1 MSKKPPSKYEIKQPK
16 MCQTCDKAADC
27 EFLKLLFQK
36 PYDAS
41 GVLLDCKAFYIVF
54 CELEERCRIPDDPE
68 EKKRYHEE
76 SDAGKRP
83 YLTPAMVT
91 NGVLAAELAL
101 KALTLKETGTFDCI
115 HDLDKLFYAL
125 PEEHRETLSSL
136 IKEKS
141 YQNDATLKRN
151 LETISN
157 FFVDW
162 RYFFQFEA
170 IGYSNFLPEFIHI
183 VCDYAIAEIATFNEN
198 DFERSTS
205 RGDGG

>member
-1 MSKKPPSKYEIKQPK
+1 

-27 EFLKLLFQK
+27 EFLKRLFQK

-41 GVLLDCKAFYIVF
+41 SVILDCKAFYIVF

-76 SDAGKRP
+76 TDARKRP

-125 PEEHRETLSSL
+125 PEEHREALSSL
-136 IKEKS
+136 IKAKS
-141 YQNDATLKRN
+141 CQNDATLKKN

-170 IGYSNFLPEFIHI
+170 IGFSNFLPEFIHI

-198 DFERSTS
+198 DFERAHPGVTAVEDNSS
-205 RGDGG
+205 KSEYE

>member
-1 MSKKPPSKYEIKQPK
+1 MPKKYEIRQPK
-16 MCQTCDKAADC
+16 KCQSCDNAADC
-27 EFLKLLFQK
+27 DFLKLLFQK
-36 PYDAS
+36 QYDVS

-54 CELEERCRIPDDPE
+54 CELEERCRIPDDPG
-68 EKKRYHEE
+68 EKKRYQEE

-83 YLTPAMVT
+83 FLTPAMVT

-101 KALTLKETGTFDCI
+101 KALTLKGTGTFDCI

-125 PEEHRETLSSL
+125 PEEYRETLSSL

-141 YQNDATLKRN
+141 HQNDATLKRN

-162 RYFFQFEA
+162 RYFFRFEA
-170 IGYSNFLPEFIHI
+170 IGFSSFLPEFIHI
-183 VCDYAIAEIATFNEN
+183 VCVYAIATIEN
-198 DFERSTS
+198 SEKDDKQDSS
-205 RGDGG
+205 GGIGS

>member
-1 MSKKPPSKYEIKQPK
+1 MSIKQPKKYEIKQPK
-16 MCQTCDKAADC
+16 RCQSCEKTADC
-27 EFLKLLFQK
+27 DFLKLLFQK

-83 YLTPAMVT
+83 FLTPAMVT

-101 KALTLKETGTFDCI
+101 KALTLRETGTFDCI

-125 PEEHRETLSSL
+125 PEVHKTALSSL

-141 YQNDATLKRN
+141 CQNDATLKKN
-151 LETISN
+151 LETISL
-157 FFVDW
+157 FFHKW
-162 RYFFQFEA
+162 RYFFQHETV
-170 IGYSNFLPEFIHI
+170 GYSNFLLEFIHI
-183 VCDYAIAEIATFNEN
+183 VCDYVIAKIESNATEV
-198 DFERSTS
+198 S
-205 RGDGG
+205 G

>member
-1 MSKKPPSKYEIKQPK
+1 MPKKYEIKQPK
-16 MCQTCDKAADC
+16 RCQSCDNATDC
-27 EFLKLLFQK
+27 AFLKLLFQK
-36 PYDAS
+36 PYDVS

-83 YLTPAMVT
+83 FLTPAMVT

-101 KALTLKETGTFDCI
+101 KALTLGETGTFDCI

-125 PEEHRETLSSL
+125 PEAHKTTLSSL

-141 YQNDATLKRN
+141 CQNDATLKKN
-151 LETISN
+151 LETISL
-157 FFVDW
+157 FFHKW
-162 RYFFQFEA
+162 RYFFQHETV
-170 IGYSNFLPEFIHI
+170 GYTNFMTEFIHI
-183 VCDYAIAEIATFNEN
+183 VCDYAIAKIESNATEV
-198 DFERSTS
+198 S
-205 RGDGG
+205 G

>member
-1 MSKKPPSKYEIKQPK
+1 
-16 MCQTCDKAADC
+16 MCQSCDKAADC
-27 EFLKLLFQK
+27 DFLKLLFQK

-83 YLTPAMVT
+83 YLAPAMVT

-125 PEEHRETLSSL
+125 PEEHREALSSL

-141 YQNDATLKRN
+141 HQNDATLKRN

-157 FFVDW
+157 FFQEW
-162 RYFFQFEA
+162 RYFFQSES
-170 IGYSNFLPEFIHI
+170 IGYSNFLTEFIHI
-183 VCDYAIAEIATFNEN
+183 VCDYAIATIENGEIN
-198 DFERSTS
+198 DKQGTS
-205 RGDGG
+205 GGIGS

>member
-1 MSKKPPSKYEIKQPK
+1 MPRKYEIKQPK

-27 EFLKLLFQK
+27 DFLKLLFQK

-54 CELEERCRIPDDPE
+54 CELEERGCIPDDPE

-83 YLTPAMVT
+83 FLTPAIVT

-101 KALTLKETGTFDCI
+101 KALTLGETGTFDCI
-115 HDLDKLFYAL
+115 HDLDKLFYSLPDNHRGAL
-125 PEEHRETLSSL
+125 SCL
-136 IKEKS
+136 IKEKAH
-141 YQNDATLKRN
+141 QNDATLKTN

-157 FFVDW
+157 FFQEW
-162 RYFFQFEA
+162 RYFFQRES
-170 IGYSNFLPEFIHI
+170 IGYSNFLLEFIHI
-183 VCDYAIAEIATFNEN
+183 VCDYAISELESNATEVS
-198 DFERSTS
+198 E
-205 RGDGG
+205 

>member
-1 MSKKPPSKYEIKQPK
+1 MSKKQPKKYEIKQPK
-16 MCQTCDKAADC
+16 RCQSCDNAADC
-27 EFLKLLFQK
+27 DFLKLLFQK

-68 EKKRYHEE
+68 EEKRYHEE
-76 SDAGKRP
+76 SDAGRRP

-101 KALTLKETGTFDCI
+101 KALILREAGTFDCI

-141 YQNDATLKRN
+141 HQNDATLKTN
-151 LETISN
+151 LKTIGN
-157 FFVDW
+157 FFQEW
-162 RYFFQFEA
+162 RYFYESESM
-170 IGYSNFLPEFIHI
+170 GYSNFLTEFIHI
-183 VCDYAIAEIATFNEN
+183 ICDYAIATIENGEIN
-198 DFERSTS
+198 DKQETT
-205 RGDGG
+205 GGIGS

>member
-1 MSKKPPSKYEIKQPK
+1 MPKKYEIKQPK
-16 MCQTCDKAADC
+16 RCQSCEKTADC
-27 EFLKLLFQK
+27 DFLKLLFQK

-54 CELEERCRIPDDPE
+54 CELEERCRILDDPE

-83 YLTPAMVT
+83 FLTPAMVT

-101 KALTLKETGTFDCI
+101 KALTLRETGTFDCI

-125 PEEHRETLSSL
+125 PEVHKTALSSL

-141 YQNDATLKRN
+141 CQNDATLKKN
-151 LETISN
+151 LETISL
-157 FFVDW
+157 FFHKW
-162 RYFFQFEA
+162 RYFFQHETV
-170 IGYSNFLPEFIHI
+170 GYTNFMTEFIHI
-183 VCDYAIAEIATFNEN
+183 VCDYAIAKIESNATEVS
-198 DFERSTS
+198 E
-205 RGDGG
+205 